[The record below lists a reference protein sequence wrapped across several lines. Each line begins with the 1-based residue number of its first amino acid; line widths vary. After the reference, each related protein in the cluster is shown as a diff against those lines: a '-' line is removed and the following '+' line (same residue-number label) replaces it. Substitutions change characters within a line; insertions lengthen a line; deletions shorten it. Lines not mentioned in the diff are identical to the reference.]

1 MDEIIRTLSA
11 PDPSTN
17 YQRII
22 EKRQSSTGLWFLES
36 DQYRNLKDGQVQAI
50 WLHGIPGCGKSVLSS
65 TIIDDLHQLCGSGTR
80 SIVLYFYSDFSDPL
94 KRTQDSMI
102 RSIITQLV
110 RNVSAVPDAVAKLFS
125 SLKSSNRQG
134 SIEEYL
140 TALLYLVQEFSR
152 VFLVLDALDEC
163 DRQGTGMKEL
173 RKILTTITE
182 WNIQT
187 LRLIVTSRRERD
199 IESWLDSLVR
209 SPNIISLQGD
219 IIDKDIQLYV
229 RERLSNDE
237 HFEKWKRY
245 PGLRDKIENALK
257 GAHGM

>member
-1 MDEIIRTLSA
+1 MDEIVRTLSA

-17 YQRII
+17 YRRAVDT
-22 EKRQSSTGLWFLES
+22 RQSSTGLWFLES
-36 DQYRNLKDGQVQAI
+36 DQYRNFKGGQVQAI

-80 SIVLYFYSDFSDPL
+80 SIVLYFYFDFSDPL
-94 KRTQDSMI
+94 KRTPDLMI

-110 RNVSAVPDAVAKLFS
+110 RNVSAIPDAAAKLFS
-125 SLKSSNRQG
+125 SLKSGNRQG

-140 TALLYLVQEFSR
+140 TALQYLVQEFSR

-163 DRQGTGMKEL
+163 YRQGTGMKEL

-182 WNIQT
+182 WNIET
-187 LRLIVTSRRERD
+187 LHLIVTSRRERD
-199 IESWLDSLVR
+199 IESWLDGLVG
-209 SPNIISLQGD
+209 SPNIISLQSD
-219 IIDKDIQLYV
+219 IVDKDIQLYV

-245 PGLRDKIENALK
+245 PGLRDEIENALK